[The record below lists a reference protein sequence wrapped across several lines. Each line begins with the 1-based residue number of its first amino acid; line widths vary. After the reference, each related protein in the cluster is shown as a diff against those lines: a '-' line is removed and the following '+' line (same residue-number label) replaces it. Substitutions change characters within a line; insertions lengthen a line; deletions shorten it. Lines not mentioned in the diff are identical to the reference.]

1 MFSIYESI
9 AVHLGV
15 RDEWDRHANAVAGD
29 KGVPLA
35 MGVSTT
41 WVPVVAV
48 RISRTGSLILIK
60 HPTGRAEADAR
71 SVACFQGE
79 VPTLAPAAR
88 PQRPSDCAY

>member
-1 MFSIYESI
+1 M

-48 RISRTGSLILIK
+48 RISRTGSLILIRRDGLK
-60 HPTGRAEADAR
+60 LMHGAWPVSKGR
-71 SVACFQGE
+71 C
-79 VPTLAPAAR
+79 PH
-88 PQRPSDCAY
+88 